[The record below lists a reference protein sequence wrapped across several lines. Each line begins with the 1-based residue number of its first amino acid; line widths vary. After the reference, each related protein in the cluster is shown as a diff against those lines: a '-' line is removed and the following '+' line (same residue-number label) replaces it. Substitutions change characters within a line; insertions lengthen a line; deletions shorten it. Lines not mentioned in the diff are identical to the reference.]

1 MHAMALVT
9 LLLAYNF
16 LIVATFV
23 HNRWKLARPDAPAA
37 PKRLSRAE
45 LVQLGLRQLVLAG
58 LLAYA
63 YSRYRWTPESVGF
76 RPETPLME
84 SILAGEIAF
93 LLVTLAYFAI
103 LRVIGKHRSMRLV
116 AVRGNLRVVP
126 RGRAAKWA
134 MAIFIMVFNP
144 FTEEIV
150 MRGILIHQWGLLL
163 GSPAIPIAVGLVLN
177 GALHWYQGW
186 RMQMWHALFFAAAV
200 TLLYSPW
207 GLAAAITAHVFGDVL
222 PLVFLRR
229 QLRAAHKA
237 RRLALRARSS

>member
-1 MHAMALVT
+1 MGLVAM
-9 LLLAYNF
+9 LLAYNC
-16 LIVATFV
+16 LLVAGYV
-23 HNRWKLARPDAPAA
+23 HHRWKLARPGAPPS
-37 PKRLSRAE
+37 PKRLRNAE
-45 LVQLGLRQLVLAG
+45 VAQFGIRQLALVG
-58 LLAYA
+58 LLAYMFERGA
-63 YSRYRWTPESVGF
+63 WTPESVGL
-76 RPETPLME
+76 RPETPLLE
-84 SILAGEIAF
+84 CILAGEIAF
-93 LLVTLAYFAI
+93 LLVVLVNLAI
-103 LRVIGKHRSMRLV
+103 LRVSGTFRSMRLV

-163 GSPAIPIAVGLVLN
+163 GTPAIPIAVGLVLN

-186 RMQMWHALFFAAAV
+186 RMQMWHALFFCAAV

-222 PLVFLRR
+222 PLVTLRR

-237 RRLALRARSS
+237 RRLALRARSA